1 MEIIVHDT
9 APAMAELLAAP
20 LAERPAALTAMLRPM
35 WDAVPWMP
43 VTDVVGMHH
52 QGFGFRVDRDDER
65 YPPALRRMRDA
76 GVWEQVHDALTAAW
90 KHQCEAVPGIR
101 RPETLQVY
109 IVLGD
114 PDAEHLVRRNHGYLG
129 MSGKGLVYLL
139 VWPAEE
145 NLGRLGHCAV
155 HELNHNIRTSN
166 VPWEDPAAVTL
177 GERVVSEGL
186 AEAFVRELY
195 GPEGLGPWSTSLQG
209 AALDAACAAI
219 AGAVNLTGMHNFT
232 AYVHGDATAELMGQT
247 PVGLPDHAG
256 YPVGLRI
263 VDAHLAA
270 SGLTAA
276 ESTVLPGKEIL
287 ANAGLPVAR

>member
-9 APAMAELLAAP
+9 ATAMADLLAAP
-20 LAERPAALTAMLRPM
+20 LAERPAALTHMLRPM

-43 VTDVVGMHH
+43 VADVVGMHH
-52 QGFGFRVDRDDER
+52 QGSGFRVDRDDER
-65 YPPALRRMRDA
+65 YPIALRRMRDA
-76 GVWEQVHDALTAAW
+76 GVWEQVRDALTAAW
-90 KHQCEAVPGIR
+90 RHQREAIPGIR
-101 RPETLQVY
+101 HPETLQVY
-109 IVLGD
+109 VVLGD

-139 VWPAEE
+139 VWPTEE

-155 HELNHNIRTSN
+155 HELNHNIRYSN
-166 VPWEDPAAVTL
+166 VVWDPAAVTL
-177 GERVVSEGL
+177 GEQIVSEGL

-195 GPEGLGPWSTSLQG
+195 GPEGLGPWSTSLEG
-209 AALDAACAAI
+209 PALDTAYATI
-219 AGAVNLTGMHNFT
+219 TGAVNLTGMHNFT
-232 AYVHGDATAELMGQT
+232 AYVHGDATAELMGQP

-276 ESTVLPGKEIL
+276 ESTTVPVKAIL
-287 ANAGLPVAR
+287 ANAGLPAAR

>member
-9 APAMAELLAAP
+9 ATAMADLLAAP
-20 LAERPAALTAMLRPM
+20 LAERPAALTGMLRPM

-43 VTDVVGMHH
+43 VADVVGMHH
-52 QGFGFRVDRDDER
+52 KGSGFRVDRDDER
-65 YPPALRRMRDA
+65 YLPALRRMRDA
-76 GVWEQVHDALTAAW
+76 GVWEQVGDALTAAW
-90 KHQCEAVPGIR
+90 SRQREAVPGIR
-101 RPETLQVY
+101 HPETLQVY

-139 VWPAEE
+139 VWPTED
-145 NLGRLGHCAV
+145 NVGRLGHCAV
-155 HELNHNIRTSN
+155 HELNHNVRYSN
-166 VPWEDPAAVTL
+166 VVWDPATVTL
-177 GERVVSEGL
+177 GEQVVSEGL
-186 AEAFVRELY
+186 AEAFARELH
-195 GPEGLGPWSTSLQG
+195 GPEGLGPWSASLAG
-209 AALDAACAAI
+209 PALDTAYATI
-219 AGAVNLTGMHNFT
+219 TGALDLTGMHNFA
-232 AYVHGDATAELMGQT
+232 AYVHGDATAELMGQP

-276 ESTVLPGKEIL
+276 ESTALPRKEIL
-287 ANAGLPVAR
+287 ANAGLSAAR

>member
-9 APAMAELLAAP
+9 ATAMADLLAAP
-20 LAERPAALTAMLRPM
+20 LAERPAALTRMLRPM

-43 VTDVVGMHH
+43 VADVVGMHH
-52 QGFGFRVDRDDER
+52 QGSGFRVDRDDER
-65 YPPALRRMRDA
+65 YLPALRRMRDA
-76 GVWEQVHDALTAAW
+76 GVWEQVRDALTAAW
-90 KHQCEAVPGIR
+90 KHQREAVPGIR
-101 RPETLQVY
+101 HPETLQVY
-109 IVLGD
+109 VVLGD

-139 VWPAEE
+139 VWPTEE

-155 HELNHNIRTSN
+155 HELSHNIRYSN
-166 VPWEDPAAVTL
+166 VVWDPAAVTL
-177 GERVVSEGL
+177 GEQVVSEGL
-186 AEAFVRELY
+186 AEAFVRERY
-195 GPEGLGPWSTSLQG
+195 GPEGLGPWSTSLEG
-209 AALDAACAAI
+209 PALDTAYATI
-219 AGAVNLTGMHNFT
+219 TGAVNLTGMHNFT
-232 AYVHGDATAELMGQT
+232 AYVHGDATAELMGQP

-276 ESTVLPGKEIL
+276 ESTTVPVEAIL
-287 ANAGLPVAR
+287 ANAGLPTAR

>member
-9 APAMAELLAAP
+9 ATAMADLLAAP
-20 LAERPAALTAMLRPM
+20 LAERPTALTRMLRPM

-43 VTDVVGMHH
+43 VADVVGMHH
-52 QGFGFRVDRDDER
+52 KGFGFRVDRDDER
-65 YPPALRRMRDA
+65 YPAALRRMRDA
-76 GVWEQVHDALTAAW
+76 GVWEQIGDALTAAW
-90 KHQCEAVPGIR
+90 KHQREAVPGIR
-101 RPETLQVY
+101 HPETLQVY

-139 VWPAEE
+139 VWPTED
-145 NLGRLGHCAV
+145 NVGRLGHCAV
-155 HELNHNIRTSN
+155 HELNHNIRYSN
-166 VPWEDPAAVTL
+166 VVWDPATVTL
-177 GERVVSEGL
+177 GEQVVSEGL
-186 AEAFVRELY
+186 AEAFARELY
-195 GPEGLGPWSTSLQG
+195 GPEGLGPWSTSLNGSAFDVAYATITG
-209 AALDAACAAI
+209 AL
-219 AGAVNLTGMHNFT
+219 NLTGMHNFA
-232 AYVHGDATAELMGQT
+232 AYVHGDATAESMGQQ

-276 ESTVLPGKEIL
+276 ESTTLSLEEIL
-287 ANAGLPVAR
+287 ANAGFPAAR